1 MSDKKEARKLRKA
14 NRKKRRLERRAE
26 RKERR
31 AKRREGKGT
40 LRLTI
45 AEKVNAF
52 LDHEFE
58 KIQVEKQ
65 QELAANAGQVEP
77 AQSINPQ
84 ELLKKYLFKALV
96 QGAKSGA
103 LPGFVGMVTLV
114 PEIVGNV
121 KNQLRMVYDLGVAN
135 GYPPNTHKD
144 IIIYVFLDSLGKK
157 LTGFGVIKGDQIMVS
172 LNSNSTLQS
181 IIKIIAGYVVSQLV
195 RSLVCK
201 WLPGIGSAAMMAWAH
216 HSIMKISSNAT
227 GLFNHDIVLDE
238 QAETSPQAID
248 LAVLEEQSIQDEDD
262 DADFIK
268 FLTLV
273 DLMRQDGKI
282 QPKEKGLFLEMLQ
295 NSDFEDD
302 EKEELYNML
311 DSEEEIDPDLN
322 FFKENPDDALGLI
335 FDLVALAKVDENLH
349 TKEVG
354 YLFEVADE
362 IAFPREQLMQML
374 EE

>member
-26 RKERR
+26 RKERK
-31 AKRREGKGT
+31 AKRREGKGQ
-40 LRLTI
+40 LRLKI
-45 AEKVNAF
+45 AEKVNLF
-52 LDHEFE
+52 LDNEFA
-58 KIQVEKQ
+58 KIQQAKQETIAAGVETS
-65 QELAANAGQVEP
+65 
-77 AQSINPQ
+77 QSIDPK
-84 ELLKKYLFKALV
+84 ELLQKYLFKALV

-103 LPGFVGMVTLV
+103 LPGFVGMVTII

-121 KNQLRMVYDLGVAN
+121 KSQLRMVYDLGVAN

-157 LTGFGVIKGDQIMVS
+157 LTGFGIIKDNQILVTP
-172 LNSNSTLQS
+172 NSENTLQS
-181 IIKIIAGYVVSQLV
+181 IVKIIAGYVVSQLV

-216 HSIMKISSNAT
+216 HSIMKISGNANSLFSNE
-227 GLFNHDIVLDE
+227 IVLD
-238 QAETSPQAID
+238 TGSNISPESID
-248 LAVLEEQSIQDEDD
+248 FNSLEEQSLNEDDD

-268 FLTLV
+268 FLTLI

-302 EKEELYNML
+302 EKEELFNML
-311 DSEEEIDPDLN
+311 DSDEEIDPDLDY
-322 FFKENPDDALGLI
+322 FKNNSDDALGLI

-349 TKEVG
+349 AKEVS
-354 YLFEVADE
+354 YLFEVAE
-362 IAFPREQLMQML
+362 ELNFPREQLMQML
-374 EE
+374 EG